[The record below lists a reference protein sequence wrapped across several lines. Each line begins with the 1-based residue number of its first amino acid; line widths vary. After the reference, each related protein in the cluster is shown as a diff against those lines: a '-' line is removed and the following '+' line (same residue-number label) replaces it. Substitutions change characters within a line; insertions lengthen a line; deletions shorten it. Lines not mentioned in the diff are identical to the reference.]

1 MIETRA
7 MHVLRVHFQN
17 LGKKYVLLLTGS
29 SLKVVGT
36 LSEVCDHIDVEEC
49 ERRNIQVITMT
60 SFSTDI
66 VADLTVAVLQN
77 ELLANEKGR

>member
-1 MIETRA
+1 M
-7 MHVLRVHFQN
+7 
-17 LGKKYVLLLTGS
+17 
-29 SLKVVGT
+29 KVIGT

-66 VADLTVAVLQN
+66 VADLIVAVLQK
-77 ELLANEKGR
+77 ELLANVKGR

>member
-1 MIETRA
+1 
-7 MHVLRVHFQN
+7 
-17 LGKKYVLLLTGS
+17 
-29 SLKVVGT
+29 

-66 VADLTVAVLQN
+66 VADLIVAVLQK
-77 ELLANEKGR
+77 ELLANVKGR